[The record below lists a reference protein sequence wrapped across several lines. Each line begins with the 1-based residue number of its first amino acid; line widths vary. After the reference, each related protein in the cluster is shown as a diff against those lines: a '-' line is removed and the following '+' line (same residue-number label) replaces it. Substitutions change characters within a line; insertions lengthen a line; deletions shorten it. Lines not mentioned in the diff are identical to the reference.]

1 MPSCCES
8 SKPSLSSLNNCHSP
22 SDPLKRRARVTS
34 YFSSLSPVLSALLHS
49 SCCWLPVGYTYS
61 RTLLLPTLTSL
72 TIINFIQTLLDLTTL
87 GSASAAA
94 FNHLRPVFLAVT
106 LLVLLD
112 SIRRQ
117 GLNRHNL
124 VRILLSG
131 LVLIFPR
138 AFDYYQQ
145 PVTTNLSKK
154 SCH

>member
-1 MPSCCES
+1 MGKTAMPSCCES

-49 SCCWLPVGYTYS
+49 SCCWLP
-61 RTLLLPTLTSL
+61 
-72 TIINFIQTLLDLTTL
+72 I
-87 GSASAAA
+87 
-94 FNHLRPVFLAVT
+94 
-106 LLVLLD
+106 LLD

-145 PVTTNLSKK
+145 TVTTNLSKK

>member
-1 MPSCCES
+1 MGKTAMPSCCES

-49 SCCWLPVGYTYS
+49 SCCWLP
-61 RTLLLPTLTSL
+61 
-72 TIINFIQTLLDLTTL
+72 TLLDLTTL

-145 PVTTNLSKK
+145 TVTTNLSKK